1 MKTSVNPS
9 ESASTK
15 RAAATGDGRAAAG
28 RPAVLLLAV
37 GLAVTAGWCG
47 AAVAQQQPIDPLALP
62 VMAPP
67 EPMGFIADSPVAAD
81 TLRRIG
87 EHIRGNNIEPAAA
100 LLRQLLA
107 EQPHALVPVQSD
119 PDLHEPVR
127 SHARR
132 LLAVSPP
139 LLQRVTDALTA
150 ETERLTAAGDWAT
163 LERSWFFT
171 AAGQRAA
178 VELARE
184 HIAAGRFDAA
194 ALTLADLAALP
205 TVEPAAAAQAKVLGD
220 QLASVPA
227 STLPKA
233 ISSLDPQPA
242 LAADALAPMPLGTLR
257 MDGARDAIAPVNNRF
272 DRFEMINEP
281 LGPTHRNFPI
291 LADSTV
297 FIASART
304 LAACELPDLRVKW
317 KTDILAAFGL
327 EDPLRDRPQ
336 MARFNRGFTNPLIEE
351 ISTVTWFGRLPGKG
365 GTSPAGVLVAVAT
378 FEDTSVGTPG
388 QFLVGVDAETGQIR
402 WAHLVEQLDKS
413 LEGNATVRGSVL
425 ASGDTAVVNIRKY
438 QPDRRLG
445 AAYLF
450 GLDAWTGEV
459 RWLTAVTSAGVM
471 PQARG
476 GTATEL
482 SSVERG
488 IVYHADRL
496 GAVSAHRA
504 HDGRAL
510 WVRRVATEPLDAGIS
525 TRPFMA
531 SGPVLTEKTVVS
543 ISAERRRIR
552 VIDRATGAAVGIF
565 PSSWLESPLYMITAG
580 TKLVAIGER
589 SMAVVELAKLPE
601 LIEAAKV
608 DAMRPPG
615 GAISVLGLSTPRG
628 GWARAAAVGNQ
639 VAIPEV
645 SGLTMVDLG
654 TMQPR
659 SVRLDAAGN
668 VLSTGSGVLL
678 SSDSTLASVMSL
690 DSVLGTLRRNLTI
703 APTDD
708 ADNLRAS
715 SCERL
720 ARLSVRLGR
729 TELLAEAAEG
739 FPGNALRAG
748 SRDRTEVLGL
758 TLAAVFDGAS
768 GDIGRRLV
776 ASQERLA
783 VDDAERGAVAL
794 AAAVLAVRSGEA
806 MSGFERAQLVG
817 STPAQAAGVYRDSR
831 MTMRI
836 GDEAIN
842 VMRTALAAMDKRQRA
857 EVERRAAV
865 ELAAFAADGSAEALS
880 TFARRF
886 PATASAATAQERA
899 AELAAGGGSL
909 PRRARLLFEAVRTLT
924 GLVAA
929 GVEPVAPAA
938 TATPGAAAPEPL
950 VAQRDRV
957 AGRLRTLLTEQSLTG
972 AMEQLDQVLAGN
984 TAKAKPTS
992 GLRLAAGGVQSLPG
1006 WAIAEPLLAD
1016 GGADQPAEL
1025 LLRHE
1030 SGRIA
1035 LFAAGPA
1042 AGDAGGGVV
1051 GAGGAAAA
1059 GGPANGPLAERWS
1072 AAASE
1077 PTDVLTADAGKVL
1090 LIDRRDGAIR
1100 AIERATGKPMWQS
1113 KPFSQ
1118 LAPPAGNAEKP
1129 ADDAGKGAP
1138 LIQGGRRLPFG
1149 RGGGDSPRG
1158 SEELLVSTDGSTIA
1172 IVQRSGAVVM
1182 LSSVTGELVKAT
1194 RVAGVERIADA
1205 KLLAG
1210 VLGVVSSQPGTEE
1223 SRLTILPVGG
1233 GDAVA
1238 AVLPAS
1244 MGPLRAVRATEWGEL
1259 VVVGEQGIACFDG
1272 QNIKPL
1278 WMIDEGVAAISEAW
1292 TAGSTLV
1299 LLDTERRVWTV
1310 ALDRG
1315 TMSANPTLRGTSLP
1329 SGAVRVSRPPLGTQA
1344 RAEGTFA
1351 ISTGAGLSIISQSGT
1366 VLGSDALDLA
1376 DGLLPPVRVGGTF
1389 FAVSTVTARVRDEQ
1403 LVFNVHSLD
1412 AGTARALWSGS
1423 LLLATPAHRVAACG
1437 DRLAITAG
1445 HSTVVYRT
1453 EPVR

>member
-9 ESASTK
+9 ESASNK
-15 RAAATGDGRAAAG
+15 RAAVTGNGRVAAG
-28 RPAVLLLAV
+28 RPAALLLAV
-37 GLAVTAGWCG
+37 GLAMTTVWGG
-47 AAVAQQQPIDPLALP
+47 MAAAQQQPIDPLALP
-62 VMAPP
+62 VAAPP

-132 LLAVSPP
+132 LLALSPP

-205 TVEPAAAAQAKVLGD
+205 AVDASAAAQAKVLGD

-257 MDGARDAIAPVNNRF
+257 MDGARDAVAPVNNRF

-365 GTSPAGVLVAVAT
+365 GSSPAGVLVAVAT

-471 PQARG
+471 PQVRG

-531 SGPVLTEKTVVS
+531 SGPVLTEKTVIS

-552 VIDRATGAAVGIF
+552 VIDRVTGAAVGTF

-601 LIEAAKV
+601 LIDAAKV

-639 VAIPEV
+639 IAIPEV

-678 SSDSTLASVMSL
+678 SSDTTLASVMSL
-690 DSVLGTLRRNLTI
+690 DSVLGTLRRNLTL
-703 APTDD
+703 APADD
-708 ADNLRAS
+708 ADNQRAS

-739 FPGNALRAG
+739 FPGNALLAG

-776 ASQERLA
+776 ASQARLA

-842 VMRTALAAMDKRQRA
+842 VMRSALAAMDKRQRA

-865 ELAAFAADGSAEALS
+865 ELAALAADGSAEALS
-880 TFARRF
+880 NFARRF

-909 PRRARLLFEAVRTLT
+909 PRRARLLFDAVRTLT

-938 TATPGAAAPEPL
+938 PAAAAAETL

-957 AGRLRTLLTEQSLTG
+957 AGRLRTLLTEQSLSG
-972 AMEQLDQVLAGN
+972 ALEQLDQVLAGSS
-984 TAKAKPTS
+984 AKAKPTT

-1051 GAGGAAAA
+1051 GAGGPAAA

-1072 AAASE
+1072 APASE

-1118 LAPPAGNAEKP
+1118 LAPPAANAEKP

-1149 RGGGDSPRG
+1149 RGAGDSPRG
-1158 SEELLVSTDGSTIA
+1158 SEELLVSTDGNTIA
-1172 IVQRSGAVVM
+1172 IVQRSGAVVL
-1182 LSSVTGELVKAT
+1182 LSSATGELVKAT

-1210 VLGVVSSQPGTEE
+1210 VLGIVSSLPGTEE

-1238 AVLPAS
+1238 AALPAS
-1244 MGPLRAVRATEWGEL
+1244 MGPLRAIRATEWGEL
-1259 VVVGEQGIACFDG
+1259 VVVGEHGIACFDG
-1272 QNIKPL
+1272 QNVQPL

-1299 LLDTERRVWTV
+1299 LLDTERRVWTA

-1315 TMSANPTLRGTSLP
+1315 TMSANPSLRGTSLP
-1329 SGAVRVSRPPLGTQA
+1329 SGTVRVSRPPLGTQA

-1351 ISTGAGLSIISQSGT
+1351 ISTGAGLSIISQSGAM
-1366 VLGSDALDLA
+1366 LGSDALDLA

-1403 LVFNVHSLD
+1403 LVFNVHGLD